1 MPVRRALLLTLLVTW
16 LLPLVAE
23 ARWYTQPV
31 NGRAVF
37 AQEQAKSCALAAT
50 RMVVHTMT
58 RRNIAEAHFRN
69 RSAYYPGSYDP
80 NVGTPLTNVAQL
92 LREQGIDASFEYR
105 DVDGLQRA
113 IGTGNPALV
122 SVRTTTGHHALVVD
136 HIAGARGNR
145 EIYVRDPAGCCY
157 GMGESEFCQ
166 DYTSESVVCYG
177 ASCEPRSRAQQ
188 VMPRAAPRPQI
199 VYNPGPAVQTIR
211 AYAVGPDGRQV
222 PIDLQVSIRIGQ
234 AAKRLGQPGKRR

>member
-1 MPVRRALLLTLLVTW
+1 MPVRRALLLPLLIAW
-16 LLPLVAE
+16 LLPLAAD

-37 AQEQAKSCALAAT
+37 AQEQPKSCALAAT

-58 RRNIAEAHFRN
+58 GRNVAEGHLRN

-80 NVGTPLTNVAQL
+80 NVGTPLTNVAHL

-122 SVRTTTGHHALVVD
+122 SVRTTSGHHALVVD

-157 GMGESEFCQ
+157 GMGEREFCQ
-166 DYTSESVVCYG
+166 DYSNESVVCYG
-177 ASCEPRSRAQQ
+177 ASCEPRRATPTPRATQQ
-188 VMPRAAPRPQI
+188 VVYSNPAPS
-199 VYNPGPAVQTIR
+199 VQTIR

-222 PIDLQVSIRIGQ
+222 PVDLQVSIRIGQ
-234 AAKRLGQPGKRR
+234 AGKRLGQPAKHRR